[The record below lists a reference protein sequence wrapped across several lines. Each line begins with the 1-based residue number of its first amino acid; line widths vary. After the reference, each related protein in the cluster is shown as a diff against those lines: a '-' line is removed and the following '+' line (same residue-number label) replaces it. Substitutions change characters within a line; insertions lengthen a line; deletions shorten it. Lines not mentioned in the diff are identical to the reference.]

1 MPPFE
6 ADAVKDNEISFYKQK
21 SETGWHFLISH
32 ILSEEDSLKQFGFDL
47 TKHKQPN
54 MKARISKQITRKPTV
69 HHKKNHLENSFDVN
83 VKS

>member
-32 ILSEEDSLKQFGFDL
+32 ILSEEDSLK
-47 TKHKQPN
+47 
-54 MKARISKQITRKPTV
+54 
-69 HHKKNHLENSFDVN
+69 
-83 VKS
+83 